1 MIKLR
6 ALTTY
11 LIDRQ
16 LVATEQLDSWTEQV
30 TLELVW
36 KPDVDGMHLG
46 DMRYRAVII
55 LERFADHPARLMALI
70 GSWLETHD
78 PGRDRDELPAPLFAI
93 EMLDNDLADVDITLE
108 FVEPQYL
115 AEDPA
120 GEIEAFGKTWAF
132 VPFDLWV
139 AEGGEVATD
148 GRP

>member
-11 LIDRQ
+11 LIERR
-16 LVATEQLDSWTEQV
+16 LVESEQLDSWTDQV
-30 TLELVW
+30 NLELIW
-36 KPDVDGMHLG
+36 KPDVDGMRMG
-46 DMRYRAVII
+46 DMRYSATIA
-55 LERFADHPARLMALI
+55 LERFADHPGRLMALV
-70 GSWLETHD
+70 GSWLEKND
-78 PGRDRDELPAPLFAI
+78 KDRDELPAAKFDI
-93 EMLDNDLADVDITLE
+93 TMLDNDLADVDITLE

-115 AEDPA
+115 SEDPA

-139 AEGGEVATD
+139 AERGEVATD